1 MVRLKITL
9 SIFFLS
15 LLISCTKKDK
25 DDSYNQTALLKNLS
39 DNFISKGINDFEIQS
54 IKLNLAVKK
63 YLASK
68 SDIDLENTQA
78 EWKSSIDAWRVCELF
93 NIGDIKTS
101 FLFNR
106 IDSWNTDTTD
116 ILLTLKDASIISK
129 NTIELKPSN
138 NVGLYALEYLLFE
151 NSLEKDQRFYNYL
164 EALAENLESQTDK
177 LNSLWKTTY
186 KSNFE
191 NSKGVSLSASISAIL
206 NYQPIICEE
215 VLRDKIS
222 VPLGYYNYIDFDEK
236 TLEAWRSKYSL
247 EIIFGTFHALKS
259 IYYGGEGEGFDDYLS
274 FIGSNSVNQKAAL
287 YFNETETLLNKI
299 NGPLISTLSS
309 EKDNLLALRTSFQKI
324 RSLFAVDIISSIGIM
339 GTFSDI
345 DGD

>member
-151 NSLEKDQRFYNYL
+151 NSNDLYEFQDFVITSGFRRGIR
-164 EALAENLESQTDK
+164 TITM
-177 LNSLWKTTY
+177 NS
-186 KSNFE
+186 
-191 NSKGVSLSASISAIL
+191 
-206 NYQPIICEE
+206 P
-215 VLRDKIS
+215 
-222 VPLGYYNYIDFDEK
+222 
-236 TLEAWRSKYSL
+236 
-247 EIIFGTFHALKS
+247 
-259 IYYGGEGEGFDDYLS
+259 
-274 FIGSNSVNQKAAL
+274 
-287 YFNETETLLNKI
+287 
-299 NGPLISTLSS
+299 
-309 EKDNLLALRTSFQKI
+309 
-324 RSLFAVDIISSIGIM
+324 DIISGQVSGVFKIGDLKALFQNAVGSLYTNYEPRKITENQFM
-339 GTFSDI
+339 DFNI
-345 DGD
+345 HAQ